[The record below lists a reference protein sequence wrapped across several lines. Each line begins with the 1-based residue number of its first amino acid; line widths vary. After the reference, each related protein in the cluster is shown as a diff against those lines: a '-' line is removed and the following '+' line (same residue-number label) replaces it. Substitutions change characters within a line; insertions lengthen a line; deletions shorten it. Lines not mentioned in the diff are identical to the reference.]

1 MGREKSTKLFSF
13 EAKKC
18 PCSLFLAVKN
28 DCCHD
33 SSEILII
40 DDFQA
45 QASVFA
51 PAVPVYFELGTIHP
65 QIANIE
71 VIAKPITQYIDPDFS
86 PPPKEPLYRIN
97 CSLVLYEG
105 KLS

>member
-18 PCSLFLAVKN
+18 PCSLFLPEKN

-51 PAVPVYFELGTIHP
+51 PVVPVYFELGTIHP

-71 VIAKPITQYIDPDFS
+71 VIAKPVTQYIDPDFS

>member
-18 PCSLFLAVKN
+18 PCSLFLAEKN

-45 QASVFA
+45 QAAVFVT
-51 PAVPVYFELGTIHP
+51 AVPVYFELGTIHP

-71 VIAKPITQYIDPDFS
+71 VFAKPITQYIDPDFS